1 VVCEAPDMAGLRVEL
16 LKVEATLMRDDGEG
30 GKDIAELSRPHVLLL
45 QFPGSAVQADPSL
58 ILG

>member
-1 VVCEAPDMAGLRVEL
+1 MAGLRVEL